1 MIEQKKEITCI
12 AYLGKLYVT
21 KDFLMIHFGVSDRT
35 ITNWIQKGLAPIKDK
50 NFSNKNLF
58 ILKEVE
64 EWKEKNISQIK
75 SDNAKGKDIEVNI
88 DDKDMNSLFDQYKNG
103 TADEKRRLL
112 LKEPQLIESI
122 NKIEDIIKKEALN
135 KDFDT
140 RYVLKDK
147 VKKGQQE
154 MASMFVSFLKTA
166 MPVLSK
172 DLQNKSQEEIYHELD
187 RYFEKEIKHLLTYIS
202 KEEQEIVTYY
212 ELTTLMTKII
222 ANDKKTSQEIKQYFE
237 GIINEKD

>member
-35 ITNWIQKGLAPIKDK
+35 ITNWIQKGLEPIKDK

-75 SDNAKGKDIEVNI
+75 SDNAKGKDTEVNI
-88 DDKDMNSLFDQYKNG
+88 EDKDMNSLFDQYKNG

-187 RYFEKEIKHLLTYIS
+187 RYFEKEILHLLTYIS

-237 GIINEKD
+237 NLIEGK

>member
-35 ITNWIQKGLAPIKDK
+35 ITNWIQKGLEPIKDK

-75 SDNAKGKDIEVNI
+75 SDNAKGKDTEINIE
-88 DDKDMNSLFDQYKNG
+88 DKDMNSLFDQYKNG

-122 NKIEDIIKKEALN
+122 NKIEDIIKKEALH

-154 MASMFVSFLKTA
+154 MSSMFVSFLKTA

-187 RYFEKEIKHLLTYIS
+187 RYFEKEILHLLTYIS

-222 ANDKKTSQEIKQYFE
+222 ANDKKTSQEIKEYFE
-237 GIINEKD
+237 GVIE

>member
-35 ITNWIQKGLAPIKDK
+35 ITNWIQKGLEPIKDK

-75 SDNAKGKDIEVNI
+75 SDNAKGKDTEINIE
-88 DDKDMNSLFDQYKNG
+88 DKDMNSLFDQYKNG

-154 MASMFVSFLKTA
+154 MSSMFVSFLKTA

-172 DLQNKSQEEIYHELD
+172 DLQHKSQEEIYHELD

-212 ELTTLMTKII
+212 DLTTLMTKII

-237 GIINEKD
+237 GVIK

>member
-35 ITNWIQKGLAPIKDK
+35 ITNWIQKGLEPIKDK

-75 SDNAKGKDIEVNI
+75 SDNAKGKDAEINIE
-88 DDKDMNSLFDQYKNG
+88 DKDMNSLFDQYKNG

-187 RYFEKEIKHLLTYIS
+187 RYFEKEILHLLTYIS
-202 KEEQEIVTYY
+202 KEEQEIITYY

-222 ANDKKTSQEIKQYFE
+222 ANDKKTSQEIKEYFKNLIK
-237 GIINEKD
+237 GN

>member
-75 SDNAKGKDIEVNI
+75 SDNAKGKDTEVNI
-88 DDKDMNSLFDQYKNG
+88 EDKDMNSLFEQYKNG
-103 TADEKRRLL
+103 TADEKRKLL
-112 LKEPQLIESI
+112 LKEPHLIEAISR
-122 NKIEDIIKKEALN
+122 IEDIIRKEALN

-172 DLQNKSQEEIYHELD
+172 DLQHKSQEEIYHELD
-187 RYFEKEIKHLLTYIS
+187 RYFEKEILHLLTYIS

-212 ELTTLMTKII
+212 ELTTIMTKII
-222 ANDKKTSQEIKQYFE
+222 ANNKKTSQEIKEYFE
-237 GIINEKD
+237 NLIEGK

>member
-64 EWKEKNISQIK
+64 EWKEKNISQVK
-75 SDNAKGKDIEVNI
+75 SDNAKGKDTEVNI
-88 DDKDMNSLFDQYKNG
+88 EDKDMNSLFDQYKNG

-222 ANDKKTSQEIKQYFE
+222 ANDKKTSQEIKNILKQL
-237 GIINEKD
+237 

>member
-75 SDNAKGKDIEVNI
+75 SDNAKGKDTEVNI
-88 DDKDMNSLFDQYKNG
+88 EDKDMNSLFDQYKNG

-187 RYFEKEIKHLLTYIS
+187 RYFEKEILHLLTYIS

-222 ANDKKTSQEIKQYFE
+222 ANDKKTSQEIKEYFE
-237 GIINEKD
+237 NLIEGK

>member
-1 MIEQKKEITCI
+1 MKIILSIKPEFAAKIFEGTKKYEFRRAIF
-12 AYLGKLYVT
+12 K
-21 KDFLMIHFGVSDRT
+21 
-35 ITNWIQKGLAPIKDK
+35 
-50 NFSNKNLF
+50 NKNVKKVVVYASSPVQKIIGEF
-58 ILKEVE
+58 E
-64 EWKEKNISQIK
+64 
-75 SDNAKGKDIEVNI
+75 
-88 DDKDMNSLFDQYKNG
+88 
-103 TADEKRRLL
+103 
-112 LKEPQLIESI
+112 
-122 NKIEDIIKKEALN
+122 IEDIIKKVALN

-187 RYFEKEIKHLLTYIS
+187 RYFEKEILHLLTYIS

-222 ANDKKTSQEIKQYFE
+222 ANDKKTSKEIKEYFE
-237 GIINEKD
+237 NLIEGK